1 MQPQTLKEM
10 KKVNWG
16 VWLAL
21 LKTLEENWKGIDYK
35 YSRLSAKEKK
45 LMSETEFNYLV
56 SEIEALKQ
64 EEKNG
69 VVYK

>member
-1 MQPQTLKEM
+1 M
-10 KKVNWG
+10 KKLNWH

-21 LKTLEENWKGIDYK
+21 LKMLEENWKGIEYK
-35 YSRLSAKEKK
+35 YSRLSTKEKK
-45 LMSETEFNYLV
+45 QMSETEFNYLV

>member
-1 MQPQTLKEM
+1 M

-16 VWLAL
+16 LWLAML
-21 LKTLEENWKGIDYK
+21 RAFDYSWRDIDYK
-35 YSRLSAKEKK
+35 YEQLTANEKK

-56 SEIEALKQ
+56 SEIEALKND
-64 EEKNG
+64 EKNG